1 MALLWIFLFRSPID
15 RAEEFPAFRMPPLPH
30 CVLPQKLHK
39 QIWGGLIVSHHDRET
54 APREE
59 PRGPTATVT
68 GAMR

>member
-1 MALLWIFLFRSPID
+1 
-15 RAEEFPAFRMPPLPH
+15 MPPLPH

-59 PRGPTATVT
+59 PCGPIATVT